1 MLITRS
7 AGAIDR
13 RGVIDRSATD
23 WLTADWEAAVTD
35 GLILLGFLA
44 IIFAIALTRGRRRL
58 GMAVTG
64 RVFAM
69 AVCGFAIVVLIL
81 WVTQR
86 R

>member
-1 MLITRS
+1 M
-7 AGAIDR
+7 
-13 RGVIDRSATD
+13 
-23 WLTADWEAAVTD
+23 TD

-81 WVTQR
+81 WVAQR